1 VGGVVTTPS
10 RPNIGLNIEVT
21 KPQMFN
27 RKASKVS
34 GFLTLCRLYI
44 RMRMREIIVEKQI

>member
-1 VGGVVTTPS
+1 MGGAVTIPP
-10 RPNIGLNIEVT
+10 RPNTGSNVEVA

-44 RMRMREIIVEKQI
+44 RMRMRETIVEEQI